1 MSQCPV
7 EQTAVWFTAVSA
19 RVLHLLQQL
28 AFRPRRFTSCVPR
41 LEHGDRLVVG
51 QVEAPHD
58 AATDSERPK
67 IPMLASDRGLDRLK
81 KSPSAVYAI
90 VERA

>member
-1 MSQCPV
+1 MSSLV
-7 EQTAVWFTAVSA
+7 EQTAVWFTPVSA
-19 RVLHLLQQL
+19 GVLHLLPQL
-28 AFRPRRFTSCVPR
+28 VFRPRRFTSCVPR
-41 LEHGDRLVVG
+41 LEHGDGLVVG
-51 QVEAPHD
+51 KVEASHD

-67 IPMLASDRGLDRLK
+67 IPMLASNRGLDRLK